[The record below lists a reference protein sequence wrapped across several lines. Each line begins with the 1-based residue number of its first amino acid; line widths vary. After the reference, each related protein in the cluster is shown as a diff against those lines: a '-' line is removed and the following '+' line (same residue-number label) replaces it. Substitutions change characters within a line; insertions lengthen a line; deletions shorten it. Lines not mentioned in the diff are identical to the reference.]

1 MCHMCTP
8 FILEN
13 NDIFEEAMEDND
25 NKNGIK
31 FKKIYKI
38 GVIEEKEWD
47 KYVTEAM
54 LYLCTATKTKN
65 QGLKVTS
72 KKTYLIK

>member
-25 NKNGIK
+25 NKNGIE

-38 GVIEEKEWD
+38 GAIEEKE
-47 KYVTEAM
+47 
-54 LYLCTATKTKN
+54 
-65 QGLKVTS
+65 
-72 KKTYLIK
+72 